1 MLINNFTDCLR
12 LVDKAVALNRIQHE
26 YAVHEKELLTQD

>member
-1 MLINNFTDCLR
+1 MLIYNFTDRVL

-26 YAVHEKELLTQD
+26 YAVYEKELLTQD

>member
-1 MLINNFTDCLR
+1 MHINNFTDRVL
-12 LVDKAVALNRIQHE
+12 LVDNAVALNRIQHE

>member
-1 MLINNFTDCLR
+1 MLNNFADCVL
-12 LVDKAVALNRIQHE
+12 LVDKALALNRIQHE

>member
-1 MLINNFTDCLR
+1 MLINNVRDCVL

-26 YAVHEKELLTQD
+26 YAVSEKELLTQD

>member
-1 MLINNFTDCLR
+1 MLINNFIDRVLV
-12 LVDKAVALNRIQHE
+12 VDKAVALNRIQHE